1 MNPETYAICKA
12 DMLLK
17 GDGEQ
22 AEHISYGSTLSLD
35 GNATRQFD
43 FMLSNPPYGKSWKVD
58 AEKMGG
64 KKEFWI
70 HGLMPILKVENRW
83 P

>member
-1 MNPETYAICKA
+1 MKIETQQETYAICKA

-22 AEHISYGSTLSLD
+22 ADYISYGSTLSLD

-43 FMLSNPPYGKSWKVD
+43 FMLPNPPYGKSWKVD
-58 AEKMGG
+58 A
-64 KKEFWI
+64 
-70 HGLMPILKVENRW
+70 
-83 P
+83 